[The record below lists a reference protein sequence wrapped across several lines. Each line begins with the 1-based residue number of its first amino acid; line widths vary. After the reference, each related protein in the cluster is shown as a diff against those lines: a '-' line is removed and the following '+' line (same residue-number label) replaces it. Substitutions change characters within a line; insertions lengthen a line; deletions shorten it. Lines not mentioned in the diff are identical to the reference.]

1 MLIYLVVII
10 VCVGKD
16 LGLVLMGK
24 YVEVRVY
31 FCYSFILFFFLDN
44 VMVVNEVRGE
54 REFCIFLS
62 NNVNLINNLI
72 VWEI

>member
-16 LGLVLMGK
+16 LGLVLMEK

-54 REFCIFLS
+54 RKFCIFLS

>member
-16 LGLVLMGK
+16 LGLVLMEK

-54 REFCIFLS
+54 REFCIVLS